1 MMIASAI
8 EMAVPGLV
16 LFLGGW
22 IAVVLGIVRLVKKK
36 GPAILVAGVAAVVI
50 GWGMMW
56 AAAQASAA
64 V

>member
-1 MMIASAI
+1 MIASVI

-22 IAVVLGIVRLVKKK
+22 IAVVLGIVRLAKRK
-36 GPAILVAGVAAVVI
+36 GPAALVAGAAAVAI

-56 AAAQASAA
+56 AAAQASAS